1 MQPDNIHV
9 DTDEYQ
15 DIQDSGL
22 VGKKKTGDQQNQS
35 STETKRRETFAVQDV
50 VIISIKYRTNKRELR
65 CWTK

>member
-22 VGKKKTGDQQNQS
+22 VGKKKKTGDQQNQS
-35 STETKRRETFAVQDV
+35 STDTKRRKTFAVQDI
-50 VIISIKYRTNKRELR
+50 VIIPIKYRTN
-65 CWTK
+65 